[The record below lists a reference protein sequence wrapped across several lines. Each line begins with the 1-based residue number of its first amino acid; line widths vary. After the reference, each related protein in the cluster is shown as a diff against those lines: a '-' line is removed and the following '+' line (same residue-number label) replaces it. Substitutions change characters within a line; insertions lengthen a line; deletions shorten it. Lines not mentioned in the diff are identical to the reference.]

1 MKLTA
6 ASPKPSN
13 SDARQNRPQKER
25 DATLAAIRSAAIAEF
40 SLHGLKGAST
50 QGIAKR
56 ANLKQSQL
64 YYYISSKEDLYESL
78 LQSVLKDWAVL
89 FVFDASSDDPS
100 TVLSAYI
107 SRKLRYAFHKPEL
120 SRIFTREVLGGGA
133 LLEKHWTEASGSA
146 RHKVEQLEKWM
157 NAGLIRKMDARLLL
171 MHIWAL
177 TQHYADFDIQ
187 VRAMISGIGGEPYDE
202 EHIINEVTGFVL
214 NACGLS
220 AEPSS
225 RRADRAGSPML
236 PGAAPAA

>member
-1 MKLTA
+1 MKTTA
-6 ASPKPSN
+6 ANSKPSN

-50 QGIAKR
+50 EGIAKR

-100 TVLSAYI
+100 IVLSAYI
-107 SRKLRYAFHKPEL
+107 SRKLRYAFNKPEL
-120 SRIFTREVLGGGA
+120 SRIFTREVLGGGV
-133 LLEKHWTEASGSA
+133 LLEKHWTEASASA
-146 RHKVEQLEKWM
+146 RHKVEQLDKWM
-157 NAGLIRKMDARLLL
+157 DAGLIRKMDARLLL

-202 EHIINEVTGFVL
+202 DHIIHEVTGFVL
-214 NACGLS
+214 NACGLTV
-220 AEPSS
+220 EPSGK
-225 RRADRAGSPML
+225 RADQAHSSTLARTVSIS
-236 PGAAPAA
+236 